1 MVTVLFG
8 KTWIGIKKKK
18 KKMKQVAP
26 LENVTSDV
34 QPYHPLS
41 G

>member
-8 KTWIGIKKKK
+8 KTWIGIKKK